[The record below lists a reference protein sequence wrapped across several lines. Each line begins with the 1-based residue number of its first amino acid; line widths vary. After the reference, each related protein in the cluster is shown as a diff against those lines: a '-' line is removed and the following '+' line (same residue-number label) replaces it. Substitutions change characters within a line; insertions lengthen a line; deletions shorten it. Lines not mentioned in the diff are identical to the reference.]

1 MALRR
6 LFLLIPGLVVVL
18 GSLGGTPLQAQD
30 RGAPRFGSVSA
41 DDTVEAEASDS
52 GRLWSLTALP
62 FDRFDR
68 RYGVQADSAWATH
81 LRRGLLQLGPCTA
94 AFVSADGLALTSAEC
109 LRMHRRGTSDSEAI
123 VVERPADEP
132 RLSGIHADRF
142 VSATDVT
149 AQVEAAQHDA
159 AVQEAVASVQRQLQ
173 AKAEQNRRVEV
184 IADAGDD
191 SYMAYTYRRFE
202 EVRGAFLPSRTV
214 SDFGGIDAAM
224 TYPRQ
229 VLDAALVRVYTP
241 DGSPLSVNHF
251 FEVPTQEVRP
261 GEAVFAVGHS
271 RTPQRAET
279 AKQLAARRDFVLPN
293 QRDLLRT
300 WTRTTRAYLD
310 TAEGTNPQWSTVI
323 RAGERAQK
331 RIQARLDALQDE
343 YFWARLQRRDAQL
356 REALHRDSLL
366 KRQFGGLLD
375 SLAGIQEA
383 KRSLASA
390 HRAFGTFGAAAY
402 GSSTFQRLLKAV
414 RGDTTREGTF
424 DTEFRLAAQTVKTP
438 PRPASVETAL
448 LADRLRR
455 VQEHLRPDSAAV
467 RRLLQGQ
474 TPDERAASFVETSML
489 ASRDYEPKEG
499 QIVPPDDPMAAV
511 VEGVAP
517 RARSFYEEWTRL
529 ARAERLLTRRLA
541 RVRQAVHPMPIQ
553 LSGLGAP
560 RLTDG
565 RVLGYPYN
573 GTTAPPFTTFYG
585 LYARSHAFAESGPW
599 ALPDRWRRPGAEMD
613 RSVPIN
619 LAASTDPA
627 AGTEG
632 APLLNKY
639 LEIVG
644 VTVDTNIQGSA
655 GAYLF
660 LPERMRTVAVD
671 VRGLRQ
677 SLRVI
682 YEAEELVD
690 ELVGGSSNL
699 LDQSR

>member
-18 GSLGGTPLQAQD
+18 GSLVGTPLQAQD

-68 RYGVQADSAWATH
+68 RYGVQADSAWAAH
-81 LRRGLLQLGPCTA
+81 LRRGLLRLGPCTA

-109 LRMHRRGTSDSEAI
+109 LRMHQRDVSDSEAI
-123 VVERPADEP
+123 VVERPAEEP
-132 RLSGIHADRF
+132 RLLGIPARRF
-142 VSATDVT
+142 VSAADVT
-149 AQVEAAQHDA
+149 AQVEAAQHEA
-159 AVQEAVASVQRQLQ
+159 AVQEAAASVQRRLQ

-184 IADAGDD
+184 IADAGG
-191 SYMAYTYRRFE
+191 SYTAYTYRRFE
-202 EVRGAFLPSRTV
+202 EVRGAFLPSRPV

-261 GEAVFAVGHS
+261 GDPVFAVGHP
-271 RTPQRAET
+271 RTPKRAET
-279 AKQLAARRDFVLPN
+279 AKQLAVRRDFVLPN

-310 TAEGTNPQWSTVI
+310 TAEGTNSQWSTVL

-331 RIQARLDALQDE
+331 RIQVRLEALQDE

-356 REALHRDSLL
+356 REALQRDSLL

-390 HRAFGTFGAAAY
+390 HRAFGTFGAEAY
-402 GSSTFQRLLKAV
+402 GSSTYHRLLKAV

-424 DTEFRLAAQTVKTP
+424 DAEFRLAPQTVKA
-438 PRPASVETAL
+438 PRRPVSAETAL

-474 TPDERAASFVETSML
+474 TPDERAAFFVETSVL
-489 ASRDYEPKEG
+489 ASRDYEPEEG

-511 VEGVAP
+511 VEEVAP

-529 ARAERLLTRRLA
+529 ARAEQLLTRRLA
-541 RVRQAVHPMPIQ
+541 RARQAVHPMPIR

-560 RLTDG
+560 RVTDG
-565 RVLGYPYN
+565 RVLGYPSN
-573 GTTAPPFTTFYG
+573 GTTVPPFTTFYG

-613 RSVPIN
+613 RSGPIN

-627 AGTEG
+627 VGTEG

-644 VTVDTNIQGSA
+644 VTVGTNIQGGA
-655 GAYLF
+655 GTYLF

-671 VRGLRQ
+671 IRGLRQ

-682 YEAEELVD
+682 YEAEELAD